1 DKKYNYLLAVL
12 IILGI
17 LFILWYKYFNKSF
30 VNLNQKLNKENNQE
44 LKNLKDNDIV
54 VNFPHEN
61 EKIKSPLIINGRAR
75 GNWFFEAEF
84 GAKLYDQNNN
94 LLGQTI
100 LRAKND
106 WMTEDFVDFEGVMN
120 FQKPETK
127 YGKLMFLSANPSGI
141 SEYQKIY
148 FLPIEFENINYQKVL
163 LYYYNPLKDK
173 DENGNILCS
182 EKGLV
187 SIQREIPLSQTP
199 IKDTIELLLNGINNL
214 TSKEKESGITTDF
227 PLGQFKLKSLNLNAD
242 GTLILEFN
250 DPLNQTS
257 GGSCR
262 SKILWLQIEQ
272 TAKQFNQVKK
282 VEFRPEYLFQ
292 P

>member
-1 DKKYNYLLAVL
+1 
-12 IILGI
+12 
-17 LFILWYKYFNKSF
+17 
-30 VNLNQKLNKENNQE
+30 E
-44 LKNLKDNDIV
+44 
-54 VNFPHEN
+54 
-61 EKIKSPLIINGRAR
+61 
-75 GNWFFEAEF
+75 
-84 GAKLYDQNNN
+84 LYDQNNN

-100 LRAKND
+100 LRAKSD
-106 WMTEDFVDFEGVMN
+106 WMTENFIDFEGVMN
-120 FQKPETK
+120 FKKPETK

-141 SEYQKIY
+141 IEYQKVY
-148 FLPIEFENINYQKVL
+148 FLPVEFENINYQKVL

-182 EKGLV
+182 EKGLI
-187 SIQREIPLSQTP
+187 SIQKEIPFSQTP
-199 IKDTIELLLNGINNL
+199 IKDAIELLLNGVNNL
-214 TSKEKESGITTDF
+214 TLKEKESGITTDF
-227 PLGQFKLKSLNLNAD
+227 PLSQFKLKSLNLKAD
-242 GTLILEFN
+242 GTLILEFD

-262 SKILWLQIEQ
+262 SKILWLQIDQ